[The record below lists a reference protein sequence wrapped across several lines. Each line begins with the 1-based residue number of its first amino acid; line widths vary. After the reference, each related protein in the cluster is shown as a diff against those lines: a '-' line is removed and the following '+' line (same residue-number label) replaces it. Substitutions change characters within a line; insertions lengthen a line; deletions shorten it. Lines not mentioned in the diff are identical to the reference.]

1 MLNGMPQLANFVTAD
16 SSDVEMQATVMHR
29 QMDASFSWNDFD
41 LLRKLW
47 RRTLLVKGVMR
58 PDDAE
63 RCIAAGADGVILS
76 NHGGRQLDAAV
87 SPLDVLAETRARISA
102 PILVDSGFRRGTDVV
117 KALALGA
124 NAVLLGR
131 APLYGLAAAGE
142 AGVDNVLDLLKDEV
156 DRTLAQIGCASAREL
171 SPDYVMTDAQMPT
184 TAPPSVRAFANA
196 SE

>member
-1 MLNGMPQLANFVTAD
+1 
-16 SSDVEMQATVMHR
+16 
-29 QMDASFSWNDFD
+29 MDASFSWNDFD

-58 PDDAE
+58 PNDAE

-124 NAVLLGR
+124 NAGVLGR
-131 APLYGLAAAGE
+131 APL
-142 AGVDNVLDLLKDEV
+142 
-156 DRTLAQIGCASAREL
+156 
-171 SPDYVMTDAQMPT
+171 
-184 TAPPSVRAFANA
+184 
-196 SE
+196 